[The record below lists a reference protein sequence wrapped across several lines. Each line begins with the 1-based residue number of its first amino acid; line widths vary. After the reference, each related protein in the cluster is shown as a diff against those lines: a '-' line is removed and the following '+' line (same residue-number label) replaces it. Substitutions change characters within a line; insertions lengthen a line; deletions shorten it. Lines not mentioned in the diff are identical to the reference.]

1 MKIILEKCLLA
12 DQNSLANI
20 LIFNFLSQTYLT
32 LSLSQEECLGF
43 LSLTLPTF
51 LSSVIFFIQNK
62 GGPPRTHGPS
72 PRSATALD
80 YLALPFFEEDIRV
93 EQWMEIQVVKDRKF
107 LGLYKI
113 TFTNFRLMMK
123 IKAGCCY

>member
-20 LIFNFLSQTYLT
+20 VIFNFLSQTYLT
-32 LSLSQEECLGF
+32 LSLSQEGCLGF

-80 YLALPFFEEDIRV
+80 YLALPFL
-93 EQWMEIQVVKDRKF
+93 RKISEWSSGWKYKWLKAESF
-107 LGLYKI
+107 LGC
-113 TFTNFRLMMK
+113 
-123 IKAGCCY
+123 IKLHLPILG

>member
-32 LSLSQEECLGF
+32 LSLSQEGCLGF
-43 LSLTLPTF
+43 LSLALPAF
-51 LSSVIFFIQNK
+51 LSSVIFLSKIR
-62 GGPPRTHGPS
+62 GGGLGPHGPS

-80 YLALPFFEEDIRV
+80 YLALPFL
-93 EQWMEIQVVKDRKF
+93 RKISEWSSGWKYKWLKAESF
-107 LGLYKI
+107 LGC
-113 TFTNFRLMMK
+113 
-123 IKAGCCY
+123 IKLHLPILGS